1 MKRTRL
7 VGIGLVILVIEVA
20 ARPFFRLP
28 GMPSDPAAHLEAV
41 APVPSPVLSTLR
53 RACFDCH
60 SDDTRWPWYS
70 ALPGAFWLMRNDV
83 SRGRGQLNFS
93 RWSQYNKF
101 DRADLLDKMCGKVT
115 TRDMPLWQ
123 YRLLHPEA
131 RLGDADIAALCAWS
145 RQEAARLVGERP

>member
-1 MKRTRL
+1 MRRRTL

-28 GMPSDPAAHLEAV
+28 GIPSDPAARVDAG
-41 APVPSPVLSTLR
+41 ARVPPPVLSTLR

-70 ALPGAFWLMRNDV
+70 ALPGAFWLVRNDV

-93 RWSQYNKF
+93 RWNQYNRF
-101 DRADLLDKMCGKVT
+101 DRADLLDKVCEKAT
-115 TRDMPLWQ
+115 SRDMPLWQ

-131 RLGDADIAALCAWS
+131 RLGDPDVAALCAWT
-145 RQEAARLVGERP
+145 RQEAARLSGDGS